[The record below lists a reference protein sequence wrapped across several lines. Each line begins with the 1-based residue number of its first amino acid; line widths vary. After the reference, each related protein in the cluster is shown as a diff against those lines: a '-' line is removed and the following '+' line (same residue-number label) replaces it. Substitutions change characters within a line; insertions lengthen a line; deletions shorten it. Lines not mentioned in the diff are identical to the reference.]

1 MPMLQQRWRAKPKET
16 FENESTMALT
26 NLGSDVAFGDEA
38 PRNTEHGDNS
48 SLLRL
53 TFFTQAAGKIIIKD
67 LIIVETATSNPGP
80 NS

>member
-1 MPMLQQRWRAKPKET
+1 MLQQRWLAKPKET
-16 FENESTMALT
+16 FENESKMALT

-38 PRNTEHGDNS
+38 PGHTEHGDNS

-53 TFFTQAAGKIIIKD
+53 TFFIQAAEFASKI
-67 LIIVETATSNPGP
+67 N